1 MLNID
6 YGNFSATRWPAVYR
20 LGQPHSTTLR
30 RAREPRG
37 RFGMTADL
45 SGHSGK
51 SIVLVGLMGAGKTSV
66 GRKLAEKIDLAFTD
80 ADEEIIEAA
89 GCSIEDIFELYG
101 EKAFRDVEERVI
113 FRLLDE
119 GPQVLATGGGAFM
132 NPKIRSRIEASGISV
147 WLRADLDTL
156 VRRTRRRAGRP
167 LLKTSDPKATLQKLI
182 DERYPVYADAD
193 IVIDSMDEGP
203 EITVDIIS
211 DALDAMTKPDSGGKE
226 R

>member
-6 YGNFSATRWPAVYR
+6 YGNFSAIRWPAVYR

-30 RAREPRG
+30 RARGPRG

-66 GRKLAEKIDLAFTD
+66 GRKLAEKMDLAFTD
-80 ADEEIIEAA
+80 ADEEIVEAA
-89 GCSIEDIFELYG
+89 GCSIEDIFEHYG

-119 GPQVLATGGGAFM
+119 GPQILATGGGAFM
-132 NPKIRSRIEASGISV
+132 NPKIRSRIATSGISV

-156 VRRTRRRAGRP
+156 VRRTQRRAGRP
-167 LLKTSDPKATLQKLI
+167 LLKNRTPKATLQKLI

-203 EITVDIIS
+203 ELTVDIIS
-211 DALDAMTKPDSGGKE
+211 DALDAMTKPDNGGKG